1 MYVGLGTKLTQGHI
15 SVAEPDSYIKRESG
29 FSRILS
35 CCCTVSKS
43 DPLSGPA
50 EPVRLLRSWPDQF
63 LRLSKI
69 FRAATCSCRLE
80 ICVLVACKLSAGD
93 ARLM

>member
-1 MYVGLGTKLTQGHI
+1 MEG
-15 SVAEPDSYIKRESG
+15 SG
-29 FSRILS
+29 EGIAG
-35 CCCTVSKS
+35 
-43 DPLSGPA
+43 SGPA
-50 EPVRLLRSWPDQF
+50 EPVRLLRPWPDQF

-93 ARLM
+93 ARLIGASLSELHTSELAGGFSICMVRT